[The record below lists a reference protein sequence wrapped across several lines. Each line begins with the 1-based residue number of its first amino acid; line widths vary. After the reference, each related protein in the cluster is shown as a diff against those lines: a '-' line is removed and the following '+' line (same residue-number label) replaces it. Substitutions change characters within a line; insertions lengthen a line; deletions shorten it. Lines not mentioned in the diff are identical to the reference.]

1 MYAGVFLQL
10 HGNLR
15 NNVIV
20 LRNKSAFRVVPT
32 YRRWQL
38 VDGFSFDS
46 PFDSWKKGSHLSSF
60 EIGNARW
67 IFLKRT
73 THTRTPLLYLVIGR
87 QGIALFYSS
96 VYNTCVSPVIKST
109 STSDVS
115 TGAYRLPTELRTIK
129 FGNVA
134 NFPFSSLRFSFD
146 RQLSLITLSLF
157 ILLHPLDPL
166 SQRFFVV
173 PTTTPS
179 RSLLPS
185 LQFFQFLLLVFS
197 FSIISIALFSFVSIA
212 SVVTTRR
219 VVNFVHVH
227 DRDTIR
233 NDATIFQKR
242 FQTIRLVLVI

>member
-20 LRNKSAFRVVPT
+20 LRNQSAFRLVPT

-46 PFDSWKKGSHLSSF
+46 PFIRGKKGRGTHLSF

-73 THTRTPLLYLVIGR
+73 THTHARARTPLLYLVIGRR

-96 VYNTCVSPVIKST
+96 VYNTCASPVIKST

-115 TGAYRLPTELRTIK
+115 TGAYRLPTELPNDQIWK
-129 FGNVA
+129 CCKPPLLSSPSLLSFA
-134 NFPFSSLRFSFD
+134 FPSIGELSFPPF
-146 RQLSLITLSLF
+146 LF
-157 ILLHPLDPL
+157 PSIVKDL
-166 SQRFFVV
+166 SQLVV
-173 PTTTPS
+173 PTTTTPS
-179 RSLLPS
+179 RSPVLP
-185 LQFFQFLLLVFS
+185 FFLSSLVF
-197 FSIISIALFSFVSIA
+197 L
-212 SVVTTRR
+212 
-219 VVNFVHVH
+219 
-227 DRDTIR
+227 
-233 NDATIFQKR
+233 
-242 FQTIRLVLVI
+242 